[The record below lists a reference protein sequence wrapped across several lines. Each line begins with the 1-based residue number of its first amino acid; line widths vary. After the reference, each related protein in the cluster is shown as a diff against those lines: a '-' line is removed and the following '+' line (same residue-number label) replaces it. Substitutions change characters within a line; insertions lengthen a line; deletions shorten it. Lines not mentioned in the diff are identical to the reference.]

1 MNRFFITGIGTNV
14 GKTVVSAILCEAM
27 QADYW
32 KPIQCGIEEGRDK
45 DIVKKL
51 LSNGKSVC
59 HDEAYLL
66 KEPASPNIAAK
77 KENIKI
83 TIDSLALPQTLN
95 KICIEGAGGPLVPIN
110 DSYFVLDIAKQNG
123 LAVILVVNS
132 YLGCISH
139 SLLCIDYLLSNNYK
153 LHGLILNGDFD
164 EGVKN
169 SIINYKRVPVLG
181 EIPFTDK
188 PDKKFVK
195 DQAGKI
201 NISLL

>member
-83 TIDSLALPQTLN
+83 TMDSLALPQTLN
-95 KICIEGAGGPLVPIN
+95 KICIEGAGGPMVPIS
-110 DSYFVLDIAKQNG
+110 DSYFVIDIAKQNG
-123 LAVILVVNS
+123 LAVILVVSS
-132 YLGCISH
+132 YLGCINH
-139 SLLCIDYLLSNNYK
+139 SLLCIDYLLNNNYK
-153 LHGLILNGDFD
+153 LHGIILNGDFE